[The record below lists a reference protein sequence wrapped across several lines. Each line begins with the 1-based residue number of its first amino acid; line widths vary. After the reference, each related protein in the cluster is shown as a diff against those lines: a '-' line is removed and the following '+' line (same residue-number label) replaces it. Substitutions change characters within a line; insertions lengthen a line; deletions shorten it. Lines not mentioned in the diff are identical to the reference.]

1 MPPRDDDARYSFFGF
16 SLDPVR
22 GMLFDPEGREVRLRP
37 KPFALLRHLLDHPG
51 RLFGREE
58 LLDALWPGVVV
69 TDDAL
74 TQSISDL
81 RRALGEHAAAILR
94 TVPRRGYMLASTV
107 TRQAAAPP
115 PRPAPADAAP
125 APAPASRTPTLP
137 LAMQRRDAI
146 VVLPV
151 DAPAGDAMAL
161 RLAPAFGADL
171 LTELVRFEDL
181 RVVAGPDSRL
191 VAGFVVHTHV
201 QTAGAMARA
210 SVRVEDIVTGTAFW
224 ADRLEWP
231 LESGAAPVATV
242 ALLAGALDL
251 QVGRAS
257 LRRAEQ
263 KPPEQRTARECTLVG
278 RSLHERG
285 TEQDT
290 EAARAQFIQ
299 AAARDPGYAPA
310 YAWHAFTLM
319 RIMTHAW
326 AGSEGEGQTREAV
339 RLARLA
345 VQYDPE
351 SALCQSALAFALAI
365 DAHWDEATDTARLA
379 LRYTRTADF
388 GTRTACAEVLA
399 ASGLPEEAVA
409 ALQESLALD
418 PRCPPRSRAVLG
430 RALLLAHR
438 PEDALREL
446 RLCAAQLPDYAPA
459 HRSTVVA
466 AIEAG
471 LFEEARAA
479 LHMVRRLRPPWVPGR
494 QPIFWLL
501 RRPEDSARFENAFA
515 MAQRL
520 DVAVA
525 SGALM
530 TPTAARS

>member
-1 MPPRDDDARYSFFGF
+1 MPPRDDDAAYVFDGF
-16 SLDPVR
+16 RLDPVQ

-81 RRALGEHAAAILR
+81 RRAFGAHAAAILR
-94 TVPRRGYMLASTV
+94 TVPRRGYMLAATV
-107 TRQAAAPP
+107 TRHAAAPP
-115 PRPAPADAAP
+115 APQPSPAAAPEPAP
-125 APAPASRTPTLP
+125 RTPTLP
-137 LAMQRRDAI
+137 IAMQRRETI

-151 DAPAGDAMAL
+151 GAPTGDAMAL
-161 RLAPAFGADL
+161 RLAPVFGADL

-181 RVVAGPDSRL
+181 RVVAGPDSSV
-191 VAGFVVHTHV
+191 VAGYVVHTHV
-201 QTAGAMARA
+201 HIVDAVARA
-210 SVRVEDIVTGTAFW
+210 SVRVEDIVTGTALW
-224 ADRLEWP
+224 ADRIEWS
-231 LESGAAPVATV
+231 LKAGAAPVATV

-251 QVGRAS
+251 QIGRKS

-263 KPPEQRTARECTLVG
+263 KPPEKRTARECTLVG

-285 TEQDT
+285 TEQET

-345 VQYDPE
+345 VQHDPQ

-365 DAHWDEATDTARLA
+365 DAHWDEAIDTARLA

-399 ASGLPEEAVA
+399 ASGLPEAAVA

-430 RALLLAHR
+430 RALLLAGR

-471 LFEEARAA
+471 LFDEARAA

-501 RRPEDSARFENAFA
+501 RRPQDIARFENAFA

-520 DVAVA
+520 DVVAA
-525 SGALM
+525 SGGLM
-530 TPTAARS
+530 KPTTTRS